1 MTFPFQ
7 NPYGLPKRETED
19 DSSFPLTSSETDFS
33 PSTLFHWLRTWA
45 ILLHCVHYWASFLE
59 GNCSWRKVLGI
70 AQCLDTRIPRG
81 FFFFLLVLT
90 ANIIGTLMIPEGCGD
105 LCSFLQE
112 LDCKLL
118 WTSQF
123 SVWFSVLWVLLA
135 AWLSNLVIH
144 LFIAF
149 LEQLWFI
156 IQKHII
162 TYFHECWG
170 GNGNIERYLKDEMWG
185 RNSSC

>member
-1 MTFPFQ
+1 MVCPSGKQKMIPHFPWHLLRQ
-7 NPYGLPKRETED
+7 ISLPPPYFTGCALEQSCYTVYITE
-19 DSSFPLTSSETDFS
+19 L
-33 PSTLFHWLRTWA
+33 
-45 ILLHCVHYWASFLE
+45 V
-59 GNCSWRKVLGI
+59 SWREI
-70 AQCLDTRIPRG
+70 AAGGRFWELHSAWTQEFQG
-81 FFFFLLVLT
+81 AFFFFLLVLT
-90 ANIIGTLMIPEGCGD
+90 ANIIGTLMIPEDCGD

-112 LDCKLL
+112 LDWKLL

-156 IQKHII
+156 IQKQII